1 MLIQKKVKKKFNSQS
16 IQVSAEAMNM
26 IDDHV
31 NRILDN
37 MVIKT
42 IEGRVKRLTP
52 ELMWVALGNYK
63 NNR

>member
-52 ELMWVALGNYK
+52 ELMWVALGNYN